1 MVERSRSHWRLVV
14 EVSGKDTP
22 KESIPPPKRPGPGQI
37 VVVAAF
43 DLFGVRRRV
52 AAFSLRSLRCE
63 SGDKSPHSKIT
74 SPGHIR
80 RNEMDDSAK
89 AAANPSHFRAARRA
103 AESLRTHIRN
113 MWEQND
119 KTAAATARLWLCKTS
134 KAKQEWCALELLGS
148 LSQRERELTLPLG
161 LAYLSNQSTK
171 LAEPKFFV

>member
-1 MVERSRSHWRLVV
+1 MLVVANLTPMVERSRSRSHWRWRLVV

-22 KESIPPPKRPGPGQI
+22 KELVPPPKRPGPKQI

-43 DLFGVRRRV
+43 DLTNFSAPPLRPRR
-52 AAFSLRSLRCE
+52 LGGE
-63 SGDKSPHSKIT
+63 SFT

-134 KAKQEWCALELLGS
+134 KAKQE
-148 LSQRERELTLPLG
+148 
-161 LAYLSNQSTK
+161 
-171 LAEPKFFV
+171 